1 MLSPAISPASSYY
14 PGERDGSKPSCMPR
28 SQRTSSIVDRVLI
41 EMHCFVSKQVNS
53 IHTSF
58 IGEDSEGY
66 SGKSLQ
72 ASITVMKK
80 ASQPQLHSKAESEPA
95 LPLFFFLFIFRT
107 DKSWPDFLSLT
118 IQTGHDSRKC
128 HKPRLLVTSL
138 PAHCNV
144 HWFSLLYLKRNGI
157 DR

>member
-1 MLSPAISPASSYY
+1 M
-14 PGERDGSKPSCMPR
+14 PGN
-28 SQRTSSIVDRVLI
+28 QRTSSIVDRVLF

-72 ASITVMKK
+72 ASIMWMKK

-95 LPLFFFLFIFRT
+95 LPLFFFTFYLPNGHILARLSIFDYSDRT
-107 DKSWPDFLSLT
+107 RQSKVS
-118 IQTGHDSRKC
+118 QT
-128 HKPRLLVTSL
+128 
-138 PAHCNV
+138 
-144 HWFSLLYLKRNGI
+144 
-157 DR
+157 